1 MFLGLLERPTACLQL
16 GVAQGF
22 NAQYEEV
29 ENERWEKRKRKE
41 LEFNLSCALLVD
53 KIIVDNVTVLGGG

>member
-16 GVAQGF
+16 WVVQGF

-29 ENERWEKRKRKE
+29 ENERWEKRKG
-41 LEFNLSCALLVD
+41 AG
-53 KIIVDNVTVLGGG
+53 I